1 MGQPAPP
8 TDKIF
13 DILVNLAQEVWVL
26 ADRQRVTEQV
36 LAELGIDIAELVD
49 RHQPDA
55 ELRDTLDAEREAF
68 MQRVLAPA
76 LGD

>member
-8 TDKIF
+8 TDKVF

-68 MQRVLAPA
+68 MQRVLTPA

>member
-8 TDKIF
+8 ADKVF

-36 LAELGIDIAELVD
+36 LAELGIDVAELVD

-55 ELRDTLDAEREAF
+55 ELRNILDAEREAF
-68 MQRVLAPA
+68 IERVLAPA
-76 LGD
+76 LED

>member
-8 TDKIF
+8 TDKVF

-36 LAELGIDIAELVD
+36 LAQLGIDIAELID

-76 LGD
+76 LED